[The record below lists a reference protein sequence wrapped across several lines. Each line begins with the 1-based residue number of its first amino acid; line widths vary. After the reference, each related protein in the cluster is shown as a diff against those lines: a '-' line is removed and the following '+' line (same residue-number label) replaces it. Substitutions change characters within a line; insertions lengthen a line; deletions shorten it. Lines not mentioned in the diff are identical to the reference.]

1 MAGRQKEVT
10 LWLKKTG
17 RWGGE
22 QGREMGVLWWHPPE
36 LNHKVGVAGRDGRV
50 KGEMTDGVMS

>member
-1 MAGRQKEVT
+1 MT